1 MVTRNQRI
9 RFWPETSS
17 QCYLNQ
23 IRKRKIKQWS
33 QWSMSNEGHA
43 ADANVAS
50 LEEIR
55 TWANIPRIDEIKDL
69 DIMQAFMQEWT
80 QAASKMV

>member
-1 MVTRNQRI
+1 
-9 RFWPETSS
+9 
-17 QCYLNQ
+17 
-23 IRKRKIKQWS
+23 
-33 QWSMSNEGHA
+33 MSNEGHA

-50 LEEIR
+50 LEEIK